1 MACLF
6 LGVDLKPEGPSLC
19 SHGLTSSLGQP
30 IVSTRVGV
38 CMSVCVC
45 TVCAYM
51 SVCVYVHSGGMYACT
66 PFTLCRCVWVHMS
79 AFVHAWLCACE
90 GMGAVCRWAAL
101 RLHPDT
107 SPLRHTLGSE
117 NTDCLVFVLFPSLSF
132 GGRWRQRLGPR
143 TCVPSAA

>member
-1 MACLF
+1 M
-6 LGVDLKPEGPSLC
+6 
-19 SHGLTSSLGQP
+19 HG
-30 IVSTRVGV
+30 
-38 CMSVCVC
+38 CVL
-45 TVCAYM
+45 VKAWELYA
-51 SVCVYVHSGGMYACT
+51 GG
-66 PFTLCRCVWVHMS
+66 
-79 AFVHAWLCACE
+79 
-90 GMGAVCRWAAL
+90 AAL